1 MSLRRAIVAVVT
13 GAAIP
18 ALVILGTL
26 TVGDLYAS
34 EYWARV
40 ATTVI
45 TGMSSSLVTVLIM
58 VRRSEGIDD
67 LEVR

>member
-1 MSLRRAIVAVVT
+1 MSFRRALIAVLT

-26 TVGDLYAS
+26 TVGDLYAT

-40 ATTVI
+40 ATTAI
-45 TGMSSSLVTVLIM
+45 TGLSSSLTTVLIM
-58 VRRSEGIDD
+58 VRRSEGIED
-67 LEVR
+67 LEGR